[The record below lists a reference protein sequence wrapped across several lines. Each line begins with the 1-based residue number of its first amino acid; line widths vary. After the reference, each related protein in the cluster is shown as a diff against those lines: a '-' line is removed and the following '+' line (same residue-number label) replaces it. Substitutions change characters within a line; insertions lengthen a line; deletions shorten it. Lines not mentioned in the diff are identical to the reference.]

1 MPIGARVRSGGECD
15 HTKEGE
21 DAEKQTSIFKKMV
34 NLVTNVENVGEKL
47 FLKPPKLRRKARK
60 NPYAKKQEKNEV
72 NRERVTTEIQKKC
85 NEIYFASENENDSK
99 WVNGKYEKKMH
110 RTRFWVQNPNGVSA
124 KNDFRVFRGD
134 VEEAKDNFIDF
145 MALPETKL
153 NVNNKFVHERLTT
166 LVANHSQHSKLCLTN
181 TKGYNVEEC
190 TQPGGVG
197 SIAMGKLAGRYAG
210 MGSDPLG
217 RYTWMKFKG
226 ATRTIKIY
234 SVYRVSQPS
243 HVNLG
248 ETTAY
253 VQQYQLLNIKALKEC
268 EINENDGEKV
278 RKEKEDKRRTMKLI
292 NPRHAVLDT
301 LLQNIKTDIKE
312 KMLIIVLGDFN
323 EDVYSDALNDTFNQV
338 GMSNVVKEFVTDKEG
353 IRSYNRGSKVID
365 GIWVSCSLLPHV
377 AKVGMA
383 TFRTVMN
390 SDHRG
395 IFMDVDL
402 KHILDAPHMEF
413 TTMQFRRLQC
423 SMPKRKET
431 YCNKVNFY

>member
-1 MPIGARVRSGGECD
+1 M
-15 HTKEGE
+15 
-21 DAEKQTSIFKKMV
+21 
-34 NLVTNVENVGEKL
+34 
-47 FLKPPKLRRKARK
+47 
-60 NPYAKKQEKNEV
+60 
-72 NRERVTTEIQKKC
+72 
-85 NEIYFASENENDSK
+85 
-99 WVNGKYEKKMH
+99 
-110 RTRFWVQNPNGVSA
+110 
-124 KNDFRVFRGD
+124 
-134 VEEAKDNFIDF
+134 
-145 MALPETKL
+145 
-153 NVNNKFVHERLTT
+153 
-166 LVANHSQHSKLCLTN
+166 
-181 TKGYNVEEC
+181 
-190 TQPGGVG
+190 
-197 SIAMGKLAGRYAG
+197 
-210 MGSDPLG
+210 
-217 RYTWMKFKG
+217 
-226 ATRTIKIY
+226 
-234 SVYRVSQPS
+234 
-243 HVNLG
+243 
-248 ETTAY
+248 
-253 VQQYQLLNIKALKEC
+253 
-268 EINENDGEKV
+268 
-278 RKEKEDKRRTMKLI
+278 
-292 NPRHAVLDT
+292 LDT